1 MARSTSGL
9 LMSMGTV
16 NMWGFSPAFDV
27 CDRFYST
34 EKSHPE
40 APKGRNKTQQGD
52 EEEEKAATAPVSVLL
67 VAPGDV
73 RHVLAAIARRR
84 RWDPELR
91 RRRELHIY
99 VLESSME
106 VLARHL
112 LLLNVARDGTVPL
125 RQRCSLFLEIFG
137 NAFVQ
142 VT

>member
-9 LMSMGTV
+9 VMSMGTV
-16 NMWGFSPAFDV
+16 NMWGFSPAIDV
-27 CDRFYST
+27 CDRFYSA
-34 EKSHPE
+34 S
-40 APKGRNKTQQGD
+40 KTRSVPSSQGESAQQD
-52 EEEEKAATAPVSVLL
+52 EEEEEKGSTSPISVLL
-67 VAPGDV
+67 VSPGDI
-73 RHVLAAIARRR
+73 RHVLAAISRRR

-112 LLLNVARDGTVPL
+112 LLLNVARDWTVSL

-142 VT
+142 VR